1 MKLIYNL
8 GGDFDMNIL
17 SLFNGLGGLPLAC
30 DRANISYDKCYY
42 SEIDKYANKVM
53 EKNYPDSIPLGDVT
67 KWKEWD
73 IDWSSIGLVS
83 AGFPCFA
90 KGSSVM
96 TKMGYKDI
104 SEVEIGDLVMT
115 HKNRW
120 KEVITIFNKE
130 NLIYKVK
137 AQGLVE
143 TETTEEHPYL
153 VSKMFRVNGKRVFS
167 KPDWVEVKDLK
178 VGDFICYPKIL
189 NENNPLNLTLDEAY
203 LIGRYIADGHT
214 TMHNRTETGRE
225 NERFYNLILSVGSH
239 KIPNTPIKHHLHK
252 HTQSTHRMVFS
263 NKRLVNIVEEYCGRG
278 AKNKV
283 ISPVLLELP
292 KDLLEQLVCGL
303 LDGDGSSKDGIYSLT
318 TVSKNLVMSLNLA
331 IMKLYGVVGNITYT
345 ERPPKTVICGRT
357 VNQSDTYTL
366 RFTKEVRKQKH
377 YHETDDYFLAPIKGV
392 VETGSFKD
400 VYNIEVDVDNS
411 YTVNNCIVHNCQAW
425 SVAGQQQG
433 DKDERGMLFWT
444 TLEVISQ
451 VLKHNPNAKFLM
463 ENVKMKKEFEQYI
476 TYHTEQALGD
486 VEKILINSAL
496 VSAQNRNRYYWT
508 NFKVEQPE
516 DKGIL
521 LKDIFTGGIDITES
535 VLKKPVGTSTY
546 RNTWKNMVSLYAK
559 SKCLTASGQNISNAS
574 CTNIKISDNVVVRA
588 TVQANAEHTYNGKVP
603 TLTAAM
609 GVGGGNVPLLTDNET
624 ASQYKGKYI
633 DKNERLKYRKLTPI
647 ECERLQTIPEIKKS
661 VIIDFSEKQGKIEW
675 LLEHQ
680 RKSVNVGAKYHKLQS
695 SALSAEEKELNQ
707 CASAAMSC
715 LSISQ
720 ADQEMLVQKSVRI
733 VLGECQLQLNYQG
746 KPLLSVN
753 VAELLKKQVHPAL
766 EVDIAQEIA
775 GINSILEKILHSGKV
790 GLPVSL
796 KSSTHQESGS
806 SNAERYGQEIELGVK
821 DAKLSAV
828 QDLMD
833 TYTILDHGQ
842 NLKTLDLNLLT
853 LFYFVSSVI
862 DLLTLEKIQ
871 KVSLL
876 KISIEYSCGF
886 TYMVSNT
893 QRYKMI
899 GNGWTIDVIAHIL
912 KHISN

>member
-1 MKLIYNL
+1 M
-8 GGDFDMNIL
+8 
-17 SLFNGLGGLPLAC
+17 GGLPLAC
-30 DRANISYDKCYY
+30 DRAGISYDKCYY

-83 AGFPCFA
+83 AGFPC
-90 KGSSVM
+90 
-96 TKMGYKDI
+96 
-104 SEVEIGDLVMT
+104 
-115 HKNRW
+115 
-120 KEVITIFNKE
+120 
-130 NLIYKVK
+130 
-137 AQGLVE
+137 
-143 TETTEEHPYL
+143 
-153 VSKMFRVNGKRVFS
+153 
-167 KPDWVEVKDLK
+167 
-178 VGDFICYPKIL
+178 
-189 NENNPLNLTLDEAY
+189 
-203 LIGRYIADGHT
+203 
-214 TMHNRTETGRE
+214 
-225 NERFYNLILSVGSH
+225 
-239 KIPNTPIKHHLHK
+239 
-252 HTQSTHRMVFS
+252 QS
-263 NKRLVNIVEEYCGRG
+263 
-278 AKNKV
+278 
-283 ISPVLLELP
+283 
-292 KDLLEQLVCGL
+292 
-303 LDGDGSSKDGIYSLT
+303 
-318 TVSKNLVMSLNLA
+318 
-331 IMKLYGVVGNITYT
+331 
-345 ERPPKTVICGRT
+345 
-357 VNQSDTYTL
+357 
-366 RFTKEVRKQKH
+366 
-377 YHETDDYFLAPIKGV
+377 
-392 VETGSFKD
+392 
-400 VYNIEVDVDNS
+400 
-411 YTVNNCIVHNCQAW
+411 W

-451 VLKHNPNAKFLM
+451 VLKHNPKAKFLL

-476 TYHTEQALGD
+476 TYHTEQALGN

-521 LKDIFTGGIDITES
+521 LKDIIEDLPLNESMPDNVEFKQNYAQWDLNNKGNKSQDQRAFYINGKHGTLPANGG
-535 VLKKPVGTSTY
+535 G
-546 RNTWKNMVSLYAK
+546 
-559 SKCLTASGQNISNAS
+559 SKVKVCGDGKTNAM
-574 CTNIKISDNVVVRA
+574 TTVQKDNVVVRA

-633 DKNERLKYRKLTPI
+633 DKNDRLKYRKLTPL
-647 ECERLQTIPEIKKS
+647 ECERLQTLPEIKKS
-661 VIIDFSEKQGKIEW
+661 VIIEFSEKQGKIEW

-707 CASAAMSC
+707 CASAATCC

-720 ADQEMLVQKSVRI
+720 ADQEMLVQKNVHI

-796 KSSTHQESGS
+796 KSSTHQESGN
-806 SNAERYGQEIELGVK
+806 SNAGRYGQEIELGVK

-853 LFYFVSSVI
+853 LFYFVSNVI

-912 KHISN
+912 KHINN